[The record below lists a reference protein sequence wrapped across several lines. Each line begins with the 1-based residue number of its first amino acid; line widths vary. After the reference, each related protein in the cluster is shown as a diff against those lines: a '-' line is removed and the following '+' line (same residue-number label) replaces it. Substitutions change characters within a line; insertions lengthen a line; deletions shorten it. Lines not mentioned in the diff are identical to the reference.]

1 MGWTVFA
8 ASLAG
13 FFVLHSVPLRPPVR
27 PWLVARLGRAGFG
40 IAYSMLS
47 LVMLAAVLASARHAP
62 RVQLWAEPPHVEWLV
77 LGAMVLAGTIL
88 AFGLGRPNPL
98 SFGGTRS
105 TAFDPR
111 QAGMLRWVRH
121 PVLAAVLLWSGA
133 HLLANGDLAHVLLFG
148 SMAAFSVVGMA
159 MIDRRRRR
167 EMGDTHWRRMIEK
180 MRGSRLR
187 AFPDAAWRLSLVLA
201 GVAILILLHPWT
213 AGVDVRWRFLP

>member
-1 MGWTVFA
+1 MGWSIFA

-27 PWLVARLGRAGFG
+27 PWLVARLSRAGFG
-40 IAYSMLS
+40 IVYSILS
-47 LVMLAAVLASARHAP
+47 LAMLAAVLASARHAP

-98 SFGGTRS
+98 SFGGTRN

-111 QAGMLRWVRH
+111 QAGILRWIHH
-121 PVLAAVLLWSGA
+121 PVLAAVMLWSGS
-133 HLLANGDLAHVLLFG
+133 HLVANGDLAHVAVFG
-148 SMAAFSVVGMA
+148 SMAAFSLVGMA

-167 EMGDTHWRRMIEK
+167 EMGDATWRQTIAA
-180 MRGSRLR
+180 MRAAKLR
-187 AFPDAAWRLSLVLA
+187 ASPDAALPLTLAVAGLAVLILVHPWIA
-201 GVAILILLHPWT
+201 GV
-213 AGVDVRWRFLP
+213 GVLWRFLP